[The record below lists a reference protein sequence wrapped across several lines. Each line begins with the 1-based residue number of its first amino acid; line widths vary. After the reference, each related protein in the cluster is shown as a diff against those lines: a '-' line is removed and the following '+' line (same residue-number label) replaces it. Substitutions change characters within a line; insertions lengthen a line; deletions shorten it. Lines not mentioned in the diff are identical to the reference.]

1 MVVHLQTRRDWFTS
15 PFSSVYL
22 LKNLHMNKKLLALLF
37 AVPGFGLAQTTYG
50 VLGFAKSVEDVAVDS
65 KDNNSHD
72 FSIALARDL
81 GWYASAKTDKVGIS
95 RANETKFR
103 LVKTTKT
110 NVFKLFCVSNGKF
123 VAFTDANEGAAK
135 TKFVDTDT
143 APNTDW
149 QVVPNMGKGDR
160 ENKFDILPG
169 SVNANNQNSQSWNV
183 YGGVNGGKEVI
194 GHYSAQDDGS
204 AWCFEIVT
212 QQLKF
217 FSSYDANNESY
228 FMTIR
233 DRYVHKDGDKFTADN
248 NLQFGKKE
256 YLFQLVGSPSNFKI
270 YNLQTGQPIG
280 TKAGSGLN
288 ARDKEDNNLY
298 RPNEVST
305 FSAQSF
311 GGRVYVNETRD
322 ANIYLNFREPN
333 LSTWHNAAAWN
344 GRDAGSQILFT
355 TEDGILAEAAKK
367 LAEEIKA
374 TYTDD
379 KFGTGLNQ
387 YPESEKKTVT
397 DVIEDLKEAQN
408 LENKDIAK
416 KKSLYYS
423 ATPIL
428 GMLQFNMPQN
438 GDLLYLSFERES
450 HVKYLTSSLHEASEK
465 GWDTYG
471 SLGGHLTGKAEKG
484 YDALF
489 YVKLNDQGEATL
501 VSVAT
506 GRRVAWGKRDDNKTY
521 PTIANQNGEGAA
533 FTITSRDG
541 KYVFEQGG
549 RFLACDANGNY
560 AEAYSKYNSTFTT
573 VRLERVTTL
582 PFTIGPSGFSSFWS
596 PVEYTLPEGVMASRL
611 EVVDGKVKLSPVEGN
626 VPKNTAVLLK
636 GEPNATVQLTLV
648 PNGTTAPLTGNLLTG
663 GAEPTA
669 LTTPVYALKKS
680 APSFIKVS
688 DYMPAF
694 KAYFT
699 ATENQVRELLD
710 RGLTGVVSV
719 ATEAEDAPVYDLS
732 GRRVQQTTKGGVYV
746 TNGKKFIAK

>member
-1 MVVHLQTRRDWFTS
+1 M
-15 PFSSVYL
+15 
-22 LKNLHMNKKLLALLF
+22 
-37 AVPGFGLAQTTYG
+37 
-50 VLGFAKSVEDVAVDS
+50 
-65 KDNNSHD
+65 
-72 FSIALARDL
+72 
-81 GWYASAKTDKVGIS
+81 
-95 RANETKFR
+95 
-103 LVKTTKT
+103 
-110 NVFKLFCVSNGKF
+110 
-123 VAFTDANEGAAK
+123 
-135 TKFVDTDT
+135 
-143 APNTDW
+143 
-149 QVVPNMGKGDR
+149 
-160 ENKFDILPG
+160 
-169 SVNANNQNSQSWNV
+169 
-183 YGGVNGGKEVI
+183 
-194 GHYSAQDDGS
+194 
-204 AWCFEIVT
+204 T
-212 QQLKF
+212 QKLKF
-217 FSSYDANNESY
+217 FSNYSATNDSY

-233 DRYVHKDGDKFTADN
+233 DKFVHKGGEQFSADDK
-248 NLQFGKKE
+248 LQFGKKE
-256 YLFQLVGSPSNFKI
+256 YLFQLVGTPDNFQI
-270 YNLQTGQPIG
+270 YNVATGKPIG
-280 TKAGSGLN
+280 TDPSK
-288 ARDKEDNNLY
+288 RPDKNNY
-298 RPNEVST
+298 RTDQAST
-305 FSAQSF
+305 FSAKSW
-311 GGRVYVNETRD
+311 GGRVFVKENRESD
-322 ANIYLNFREPN
+322 LYLNFRDGF
-333 LSTWHNAAAWN
+333 LSTWNSAEAWN
-344 GRDAGSQILFT
+344 SRDEGSRILFT

-374 TYTDD
+374 TYTND

-387 YPESEKKTVT
+387 YPESEKKTVA

-423 ATPIL
+423 ATLIP
-428 GMLQFNMPQN
+428 GMLQLNMPQN
-438 GDLLYLSFERES
+438 GDLLYLSFARDS
-450 HVKYLTSSLHEASEK
+450 KVKYLTSSLHEASEK
-465 GWDTYG
+465 GWQTYG
-471 SLGGHLTGKAEKG
+471 SLGGHLTGKDEKG

-489 YVKLNDQGEATL
+489 YVKLNAQGEATL

-521 PTIANQNGEGAA
+521 PTIASKNGEGAA

-549 RFLACDANGNY
+549 SFLACDANGNY

-596 PVEYTLPEGVMASRL
+596 PVQYTLPEGVTACRL
-611 EVVDGKVKLSPVEGN
+611 EVEGGKVKLSPVEGN
-626 VPKNTAVLLK
+626 TVPKNTAVILK
-636 GEPNATVQLTLV
+636 GAANETVQLTLV
-648 PNGTTAPLTGNLLTG
+648 PEGTAAPLTGNLLTG

-699 ATENQVRELLD
+699 ATENQVRELLE

-732 GRRVQQTTKGGVYV
+732 GRRVQHTTKGGVYV

>member
-1 MVVHLQTRRDWFTS
+1 M
-15 PFSSVYL
+15 

-37 AVPGFGLAQTTYG
+37 AVPAFCAADTVYDVMT
-50 VLGFAKSVEDVAVDS
+50 FAPSLDQVAVDS
-65 KDNNSHD
+65 KETTGHD
-72 FSIALARDL
+72 VALRFTSNAL
-81 GWYASAKTDKVGIS
+81 WYASAKTNNIGV
-95 RANETKFR
+95 AQNTETKFR
-103 LVKTTKT
+103 IIKTGTEGLYKLYCVK
-110 NVFKLFCVSNGKF
+110 NQKF
-123 VAFTDANEGAAK
+123 VAYKNASKTDDRTFFTDDDQNAN
-135 TKFVDTDT
+135 TNWRIVQ
-143 APNTDW
+143 NI
-149 QVVPNMGKGDR
+149 GKNGSA
-160 ENKFDILPG
+160 NNYDIIPG
-169 SVNANNQNSQSWNV
+169 SENAGPNAPAWNAF
-183 YGGVNGGKEVI
+183 GGASENALIGFWDANDGGSCWTFETV
-194 GHYSAQDDGS
+194 AQQ
-204 AWCFEIVT
+204 I
-212 QQLKF
+212 KF
-217 FSSYDANNESY
+217 FDSYEKSNDSY
-228 FMTIR
+228 FMTLR
-233 DRYVHKDGDKFTADN
+233 GRFVHKDGELFSADDK
-248 NLQFGKKE
+248 LQFGQDE
-256 YLFQLVGSPSNFKI
+256 YLFQLVGTPDNFKI
-270 YNLQTGQPIG
+270 YNVKSGTPIG
-280 TKAGSGLN
+280 TNPGAN
-288 ARDKEDNNLY
+288 DDNNRY
-298 RPNEVST
+298 RTNFQST
-305 FSAQSF
+305 FSAKTW
-311 GGRVYVNETRD
+311 GGRVYVNEPRK
-322 ANIYLNFREPN
+322 ANLYLNFRDGF
-333 LSTWHNAAAWN
+333 LSTWSSAAAWN

-374 TYTDD
+374 TYTND

-387 YPESEKKTVT
+387 YPESEKKTVA

-423 ATPIL
+423 ATLIP
-428 GMLQFNMPQN
+428 GMLQLNMPQN
-438 GDLLYLSFERES
+438 GDLLYLSFARDS
-450 HVKYLTSSLHEASEK
+450 KVKYLTSSLHEASEK
-465 GWDTYG
+465 GWQTYG
-471 SLGGHLTGKAEKG
+471 SLGGHLTGKDEKG

-489 YVKLNDQGEATL
+489 YVKLNAQGEATL

-521 PTIANQNGEGAA
+521 PTIASKNGEGAA

-549 RFLACDANGNY
+549 SFLACDANGNY

-596 PVEYTLPEGVMASRL
+596 PVQYTLPEGVTACRL
-611 EVVDGKVKLSPVEGN
+611 EVEGGKVKLSPVEGN
-626 VPKNTAVLLK
+626 TVPKNTAVILK
-636 GEPNATVQLTLV
+636 GAANETVQLTLV
-648 PNGTTAPLTGNLLTG
+648 PEGTAAPLTGNLLTG

-699 ATENQVRELLD
+699 ATENQVRELLE

-732 GRRVQQTTKGGVYV
+732 GRRVQHTTKGGVYV

>member
-1 MVVHLQTRRDWFTS
+1 
-15 PFSSVYL
+15 
-22 LKNLHMNKKLLALLF
+22 MNKKLLALLF
-37 AVPGFGLAQTTYG
+37 AVPGFCAAQTTYG

-65 KDNNSHD
+65 KDNGSHD
-72 FSIALARDL
+72 FSIVNAREQ
-81 GWYASAKTDKVGIS
+81 GWYVSVKTDKLGVS

-103 LVKTTKT
+103 LVKTAKD
-110 NVFKLFCVSNGKF
+110 NVFKLFCVNNNKY
-123 VAFTDANEGAAK
+123 VAFTDTKEGEAK
-135 TKFVDTDT
+135 TKFVESETE
-143 APNTDW
+143 PNTNW
-149 QVVPNMGKGDR
+149 YVVPNMGDKGR

-169 SVNANNQNSQSWNV
+169 TVDAKNPNSQSWNV
-183 YGGVNGGKEVI
+183 YGGIKNGAGVI
-194 GHYSAQDDGS
+194 GHYRANDDGS
-204 AWCFEIVT
+204 AWCFDGVVT

-217 FSSYDANNESY
+217 HNSYSESNESY

-233 DRYVHKDGDKFTADN
+233 GFYVHKADNNFTADN
-248 NLQFGKKE
+248 NLTFNDKN
-256 YLFQLVGSPSNFKI
+256 YLFQLVGTPENFKI
-270 YNLQTGQPIG
+270 YNVATGKPIG
-280 TKAGSGLN
+280 TNPS
-288 ARDKEDNNLY
+288 ARDDNNRYLADK
-298 RPNEVST
+298 ESL
-305 FSAQSF
+305 FSAQSA
-311 GGRVYVNETRD
+311 GGRVYVKETRKP
-322 ANIYLNFREPN
+322 NLYLNFRDGF
-333 LSTWHNAAAWN
+333 LSTWNSAEAWN
-344 GRDAGSQILFT
+344 GRDEGSRILFT

-438 GDLLYLSFERES
+438 GDLLYLSFARDS
-450 HVKYLTSSLHEASEK
+450 KVKYLTSSLHEASEK
-465 GWDTYG
+465 GWQTYG
-471 SLGGHLTGKAEKG
+471 SLGGHLTGKDEKG

-489 YVKLNDQGEATL
+489 YVKLNAQGEATL

-506 GRRVAWGKRDDNKTY
+506 GRRVAWGKRDDNKNY

-596 PVEYTLPEGVMASRL
+596 PVEYTLPEGVTACRL

-636 GEPNATVQLTLV
+636 GEPNATVQLTFV

-699 ATENQVRELLD
+699 ATESQVRELLD

>member
-1 MVVHLQTRRDWFTS
+1 MFAM
-15 PFSSVYL
+15 

-37 AVPGFGLAQTTYG
+37 AVPAFCAADTVYDVMT
-50 VLGFAKSVEDVAVDS
+50 FAPSLDQVAVDS
-65 KDNNSHD
+65 KETTGHD
-72 FSIALARDL
+72 VALRFTSNAL
-81 GWYASAKTDKVGIS
+81 WYASAKTNNIGV
-95 RANETKFR
+95 AQNTETKFR
-103 LVKTTKT
+103 IIKTGTEGLYKLYCVK
-110 NVFKLFCVSNGKF
+110 NQKF
-123 VAFTDANEGAAK
+123 VAYKNASKTDDRTFFTDDDQNAN
-135 TKFVDTDT
+135 TNWRIVQ
-143 APNTDW
+143 NI
-149 QVVPNMGKGDR
+149 GKNGSA
-160 ENKFDILPG
+160 NNYDIIPG
-169 SVNANNQNSQSWNV
+169 SENADPNAPAWNAF
-183 YGGVNGGKEVI
+183 GGASENALIGFWDANDGGSCWTFETV
-194 GHYSAQDDGS
+194 AQQ
-204 AWCFEIVT
+204 I
-212 QQLKF
+212 KF
-217 FSSYDANNESY
+217 FDSYEKSNDSY
-228 FMTIR
+228 FMTLR
-233 DRYVHKDGDKFTADN
+233 GRFVHKDGELFSADDK
-248 NLQFGKKE
+248 LQFGQDE
-256 YLFQLVGSPSNFKI
+256 YLFQLVGTPDNFKI
-270 YNLQTGQPIG
+270 YNVKSGTPIG
-280 TKAGSGLN
+280 TNPGAN
-288 ARDKEDNNLY
+288 DDNNRY
-298 RPNEVST
+298 RTNFQST
-305 FSAQSF
+305 FSAKTW
-311 GGRVYVNETRD
+311 GGRVYVNEPRK
-322 ANIYLNFREPN
+322 ANLYLNFRDGF
-333 LSTWHNAAAWN
+333 LSTWSSAAAWN

-374 TYTDD
+374 TYTND

-387 YPESEKKTVT
+387 YPESEKKTVA

-423 ATPIL
+423 ATLIP
-428 GMLQFNMPQN
+428 GMLQLNMPQN
-438 GDLLYLSFERES
+438 GDLLYLSFARDS
-450 HVKYLTSSLHEASEK
+450 KVKYLTSSLHEASEK
-465 GWDTYG
+465 GWQTYG
-471 SLGGHLTGKAEKG
+471 SLGGHLTGKDEKG

-489 YVKLNDQGEATL
+489 YVKLNAQGEATL

-521 PTIANQNGEGAA
+521 PTIASKNGEGAA

-549 RFLACDANGNY
+549 SFLACDANGNY

-596 PVEYTLPEGVMASRL
+596 PVQYTLPEGVTACRL
-611 EVVDGKVKLSPVEGN
+611 EVEGGKVKLSPVEGN
-626 VPKNTAVLLK
+626 TVPKNTAVILK
-636 GEPNATVQLTLV
+636 GAANETVQLTLV
-648 PNGTTAPLTGNLLTG
+648 PEGTAAPLTGNLLTG

-699 ATENQVRELLD
+699 ATENQVRELLE

-732 GRRVQQTTKGGVYV
+732 GRRVQHTTKGGVYV

>member
-1 MVVHLQTRRDWFTS
+1 
-15 PFSSVYL
+15 
-22 LKNLHMNKKLLALLF
+22 MNKKLLALLF
-37 AVPGFGLAQTTYG
+37 AVPGFCAAQTTYG

-65 KDNNSHD
+65 KDNGSHD
-72 FSIALARDL
+72 FSIVNAREQ
-81 GWYASAKTDKVGIS
+81 GWYVSVKTDKLGVS

-103 LVKTTKT
+103 LVKTAKD
-110 NVFKLFCVSNGKF
+110 NVFKLFCVNNNKY
-123 VAFTDANEGAAK
+123 VAFTDTKEGEAK
-135 TKFVDTDT
+135 TKFVESETE
-143 APNTDW
+143 PNTNW
-149 QVVPNMGKGDR
+149 YVVPNMGDKGR

-169 SVNANNQNSQSWNV
+169 TVDAKNPNSQSWNV
-183 YGGVNGGKEVI
+183 YGGIKNGAGVI
-194 GHYSAQDDGS
+194 GHYRANDDGS
-204 AWCFEIVT
+204 AWCFDGVVT

-217 FSSYDANNESY
+217 HNSYSESNESY

-233 DRYVHKDGDKFTADN
+233 GFYVHKADNNFTADN
-248 NLQFGKKE
+248 NLTFNDKN
-256 YLFQLVGSPSNFKI
+256 YLFQLVGTPENFKI
-270 YNLQTGQPIG
+270 YNVATGKPIG
-280 TKAGSGLN
+280 TNPS
-288 ARDKEDNNLY
+288 ARDDNNRYLADK
-298 RPNEVST
+298 ESL
-305 FSAQSF
+305 FSAQSA
-311 GGRVYVNETRD
+311 GGRVYVKETRKP
-322 ANIYLNFREPN
+322 NLYLNFRDGF
-333 LSTWHNAAAWN
+333 LSTWNSAEAWN
-344 GRDAGSQILFT
+344 GRDEGSRILFT

-438 GDLLYLSFERES
+438 GDLLYLSFARDS
-450 HVKYLTSSLHEASEK
+450 KVKYLTSSLHEASEK
-465 GWDTYG
+465 GWQTYG
-471 SLGGHLTGKAEKG
+471 SLGGHLTGKDEKG

-489 YVKLNDQGEATL
+489 YVKLNAQGEATL

-521 PTIANQNGEGAA
+521 PTIASKNGEGAA

-699 ATENQVRELLD
+699 ATESQVRELLD

>member
-1 MVVHLQTRRDWFTS
+1 
-15 PFSSVYL
+15 
-22 LKNLHMNKKLLALLF
+22 MNKKLLALLF
-37 AVPGFGLAQTTYG
+37 AVPAFCAAQSEEYG
-50 VLGFAKSVEDVAVDS
+50 VLGFAKLSDVAVESETDTQ
-65 KDNNSHD
+65 HD
-72 FSIALARDL
+72 FAIAMVRDDNRDG
-81 GWYASAKTDKVGIS
+81 GWYASLKGDKVGIS
-95 RANETKFR
+95 RQGTTKFR
-103 LVKTTKT
+103 LVKTNNPT
-110 NVFKLFCVSNGKF
+110 VFKLFCVENSKF
-123 VAFTDANEGAAK
+123 VAYKDANEGPDK
-135 TKFVDTDT
+135 TKFVDSKNE
-143 APNTDW
+143 ANTDW
-149 QVVPNMGKGDR
+149 HVVPNFGGG
-160 ENKFDILPG
+160 ENKFDIFPG
-169 SVNANNQNSQSWNV
+169 KVQPNGGAQSWNV
-183 YGGVNGGKEVI
+183 YGGVNNGNGVI
-194 GHYSAQDDGS
+194 GHYRANDKGS
-204 AWCFEIVT
+204 AWCFEAVT
-212 QQLKF
+212 QKLKF
-217 FSSYDANNESY
+217 FSNYSATNDSY

-233 DRYVHKDGDKFTADN
+233 DKFVHKDGEQFSADDK
-248 NLQFGKKE
+248 LQFGKKE
-256 YLFQLVGSPSNFKI
+256 YLFQLVGTPDNFQI
-270 YNLQTGQPIG
+270 YNVATGKPIG
-280 TKAGSGLN
+280 TDPSK
-288 ARDKEDNNLY
+288 RPDKNNY
-298 RPNEVST
+298 RTDQAST
-305 FSAQSF
+305 FSAKSW
-311 GGRVYVNETRD
+311 GGRVFVKENRES
-322 ANIYLNFREPN
+322 NLSLNFRDGF
-333 LSTWHNAAAWN
+333 LSTWNSAEAWN
-344 GRDAGSQILFT
+344 SRDEGSRILFT

-374 TYTDD
+374 TYTND

-387 YPESEKKTVT
+387 YPESEKKTVA

-423 ATPIL
+423 ATLIP
-428 GMLQFNMPQN
+428 GMLQLNMPQN
-438 GDLLYLSFERES
+438 GDLLYLSFARDS
-450 HVKYLTSSLHEASEK
+450 KVKYLTSSLHEASEK
-465 GWDTYG
+465 GWQTYG
-471 SLGGHLTGKAEKG
+471 SLGGHLTGKDEKG

-489 YVKLNDQGEATL
+489 YVKLNAQGEATL

-521 PTIANQNGEGAA
+521 PTIASKNGEGAA

-549 RFLACDANGNY
+549 SFLACDANGNY

-596 PVEYTLPEGVMASRL
+596 PVQYTLPEGVTACRL
-611 EVVDGKVKLSPVEGN
+611 EVEGGKVKLSPVEGN
-626 VPKNTAVLLK
+626 TVPKNTAVILK
-636 GEPNATVQLTLV
+636 GAANETVQLTLV
-648 PNGTTAPLTGNLLTG
+648 PEGTAAPLTGNLLTG

-699 ATENQVRELLD
+699 ATENQVRELLE

-732 GRRVQQTTKGGVYV
+732 GRRVQHTTKGGVYV

>member
-1 MVVHLQTRRDWFTS
+1 M
-15 PFSSVYL
+15 
-22 LKNLHMNKKLLALLF
+22 
-37 AVPGFGLAQTTYG
+37 
-50 VLGFAKSVEDVAVDS
+50 
-65 KDNNSHD
+65 
-72 FSIALARDL
+72 
-81 GWYASAKTDKVGIS
+81 
-95 RANETKFR
+95 
-103 LVKTTKT
+103 
-110 NVFKLFCVSNGKF
+110 
-123 VAFTDANEGAAK
+123 
-135 TKFVDTDT
+135 
-143 APNTDW
+143 
-149 QVVPNMGKGDR
+149 
-160 ENKFDILPG
+160 
-169 SVNANNQNSQSWNV
+169 
-183 YGGVNGGKEVI
+183 
-194 GHYSAQDDGS
+194 
-204 AWCFEIVT
+204 T
-212 QQLKF
+212 QKLKF
-217 FSSYDANNESY
+217 FSNYSATNDSY

-233 DRYVHKDGDKFTADN
+233 DKFVHKDGEQFSADDK
-248 NLQFGKKE
+248 LQFGKKE
-256 YLFQLVGSPSNFKI
+256 YLFQLVGTPDNFQI
-270 YNLQTGQPIG
+270 YNVATGKPIG
-280 TKAGSGLN
+280 TDPSK
-288 ARDKEDNNLY
+288 RPDKNNY
-298 RPNEVST
+298 RTDQAST
-305 FSAQSF
+305 FSAKSW
-311 GGRVYVNETRD
+311 GGRVFVKENRES
-322 ANIYLNFREPN
+322 NLYLNFRDGF
-333 LSTWHNAAAWN
+333 LSTWNSAEAWN
-344 GRDAGSQILFT
+344 SRDEGSRILFT

-374 TYTDD
+374 TYTND

-387 YPESEKKTVT
+387 YPESEKKTVA

-423 ATPIL
+423 ATLIP
-428 GMLQFNMPQN
+428 GMLQLNMPQN
-438 GDLLYLSFERES
+438 GDLLYLSFARDS
-450 HVKYLTSSLHEASEK
+450 KVKYLTSSLHEASEK
-465 GWDTYG
+465 GWQTYG
-471 SLGGHLTGKAEKG
+471 SLGGHLTGKDEKG

-489 YVKLNDQGEATL
+489 YVKLNAQGEATL

-521 PTIANQNGEGAA
+521 PTIASKNGEGAA

-549 RFLACDANGNY
+549 SFLACDANGNY

-596 PVEYTLPEGVMASRL
+596 PVQYTLPEGVTACRL
-611 EVVDGKVKLSPVEGN
+611 EVEGGKVKLSPVEGN
-626 VPKNTAVLLK
+626 TVPKNTAVILK
-636 GEPNATVQLTLV
+636 GAANETVQLTLV
-648 PNGTTAPLTGNLLTG
+648 PEGTAAPLTGNLLTG

-699 ATENQVRELLD
+699 ASESQVRELLE

-719 ATEAEDAPVYDLS
+719 ATEAEDAPIYDLS

>member
-1 MVVHLQTRRDWFTS
+1 MFAM
-15 PFSSVYL
+15 

-37 AVPGFGLAQTTYG
+37 AVPAFCAADTVYDVMT
-50 VLGFAKSVEDVAVDS
+50 FAPSLDQVAVDS
-65 KDNNSHD
+65 KETTGHD
-72 FSIALARDL
+72 VALRFTSNAI
-81 GWYASAKTDKVGIS
+81 WYASAKTNNIGV
-95 RANETKFR
+95 AQNTETKFR
-103 LVKTTKT
+103 IIKTGTEGLYKLYCVK
-110 NVFKLFCVSNGKF
+110 NQKF
-123 VAFTDANEGAAK
+123 VAYKNASKTDDRTFFTDDDQNAN
-135 TKFVDTDT
+135 TNWRIVQ
-143 APNTDW
+143 NI
-149 QVVPNMGKGDR
+149 GKNGSA
-160 ENKFDILPG
+160 NNYDIIPG
-169 SVNANNQNSQSWNV
+169 SENAGPNAPAWNAF
-183 YGGVNGGKEVI
+183 GGASENALIGFWDANDGGSCWTFETV
-194 GHYSAQDDGS
+194 AQQ
-204 AWCFEIVT
+204 I
-212 QQLKF
+212 KF
-217 FSSYDANNESY
+217 FDSYEKSNDSY
-228 FMTIR
+228 FMTLR
-233 DRYVHKDGDKFTADN
+233 GRFVHKDGELFSADDK
-248 NLQFGKKE
+248 LQFGQDE
-256 YLFQLVGSPSNFKI
+256 YLFQLVGTPDNFKI
-270 YNLQTGQPIG
+270 YNVKSGTPIG
-280 TKAGSGLN
+280 TNPGAN
-288 ARDKEDNNLY
+288 DDNNRY
-298 RPNEVST
+298 RTNFQST
-305 FSAQSF
+305 FSAKTW
-311 GGRVYVNETRD
+311 GGRVYVNEPRK
-322 ANIYLNFREPN
+322 ANLYLNFRDGF
-333 LSTWHNAAAWN
+333 LSTWSSAAAWN

-374 TYTDD
+374 TYTND

-387 YPESEKKTVT
+387 YPESEKKTVA

-423 ATPIL
+423 ATLIP
-428 GMLQFNMPQN
+428 GMLQLNMPQN
-438 GDLLYLSFERES
+438 GDLLYLSFARDS
-450 HVKYLTSSLHEASEK
+450 KVKYLTSSLHEASEK
-465 GWDTYG
+465 GWQTYG
-471 SLGGHLTGKAEKG
+471 SLGGHLTGKDEKG

-489 YVKLNDQGEATL
+489 YVKLNAQGEATL

-521 PTIANQNGEGAA
+521 PTIASKNGEGAA

-549 RFLACDANGNY
+549 SFLACDANGNY

-596 PVEYTLPEGVMASRL
+596 PVQYTLPEGVTACRL
-611 EVVDGKVKLSPVEGN
+611 EVEGGKVKLSPVEGN
-626 VPKNTAVLLK
+626 TVPKNTAVILK
-636 GEPNATVQLTLV
+636 GAANETVQLTLV
-648 PNGTTAPLTGNLLTG
+648 PEGTAAPLTGNLLTG

-699 ATENQVRELLD
+699 ATENQVRELLE

-732 GRRVQQTTKGGVYV
+732 GRRVQHTTKGGVYV

>member
-1 MVVHLQTRRDWFTS
+1 M
-15 PFSSVYL
+15 
-22 LKNLHMNKKLLALLF
+22 
-37 AVPGFGLAQTTYG
+37 
-50 VLGFAKSVEDVAVDS
+50 
-65 KDNNSHD
+65 
-72 FSIALARDL
+72 
-81 GWYASAKTDKVGIS
+81 
-95 RANETKFR
+95 
-103 LVKTTKT
+103 
-110 NVFKLFCVSNGKF
+110 
-123 VAFTDANEGAAK
+123 
-135 TKFVDTDT
+135 
-143 APNTDW
+143 
-149 QVVPNMGKGDR
+149 
-160 ENKFDILPG
+160 
-169 SVNANNQNSQSWNV
+169 
-183 YGGVNGGKEVI
+183 
-194 GHYSAQDDGS
+194 
-204 AWCFEIVT
+204 T
-212 QQLKF
+212 QKLKF
-217 FSSYDANNESY
+217 FSNYSATNDSY

-233 DRYVHKDGDKFTADN
+233 DKFVHKDGEQFSADDK
-248 NLQFGKKE
+248 LQFGKKE
-256 YLFQLVGSPSNFKI
+256 YLFQLVGTPDNFQI
-270 YNLQTGQPIG
+270 YNVATGKPIG
-280 TKAGSGLN
+280 TDPSK
-288 ARDKEDNNLY
+288 RPDKNNY
-298 RPNEVST
+298 RTDQAST
-305 FSAQSF
+305 FSAKSW
-311 GGRVYVNETRD
+311 GGRVFVKENRES
-322 ANIYLNFREPN
+322 NLYLNFRDGF
-333 LSTWHNAAAWN
+333 LSTWNSAEAWN
-344 GRDAGSQILFT
+344 SRDEGSRILFT

-374 TYTDD
+374 TYTND

-387 YPESEKKTVT
+387 YPESEKKTVA

-423 ATPIL
+423 ATLIP
-428 GMLQFNMPQN
+428 GMLQLNMPQN
-438 GDLLYLSFERES
+438 GDLLYLSFARDS
-450 HVKYLTSSLHEASEK
+450 KVKYLTSSLHEASEK
-465 GWDTYG
+465 GWQTYG
-471 SLGGHLTGKAEKG
+471 SLGGHLTGKDEKG

-489 YVKLNDQGEATL
+489 YVKLNAQGEATL

-521 PTIANQNGEGAA
+521 PTIASKNGEGAA

-549 RFLACDANGNY
+549 SFLACDANGNY

-596 PVEYTLPEGVMASRL
+596 PVQYTLPEGVTACRL
-611 EVVDGKVKLSPVEGN
+611 EVEGGKVKLSPVEGN
-626 VPKNTAVLLK
+626 TVPKNTAVILK
-636 GEPNATVQLTLV
+636 GAANETVQLTLV
-648 PNGTTAPLTGNLLTG
+648 PEGTAAPLTGNLLTG

-699 ATENQVRELLD
+699 ASESQVRELLD

-732 GRRVQQTTKGGVYV
+732 GRRVQHTTKGGVYV

>member
-1 MVVHLQTRRDWFTS
+1 
-15 PFSSVYL
+15 
-22 LKNLHMNKKLLALLF
+22 MNKKLLALLF
-37 AVPGFGLAQTTYG
+37 AVPAFCAADTVYDVMT
-50 VLGFAKSVEDVAVDS
+50 FAPSLDQVAVDS
-65 KDNNSHD
+65 KETTGHD
-72 FSIALARDL
+72 VALRFTSNAL
-81 GWYASAKTDKVGIS
+81 WYASAKTNNIGV
-95 RANETKFR
+95 AQNTETKFR
-103 LVKTTKT
+103 IIKTGTEGLYKLYCVK
-110 NVFKLFCVSNGKF
+110 NQKF
-123 VAFTDANEGAAK
+123 VAYKNASKTDDRTFFTDDDQNAN
-135 TKFVDTDT
+135 TNWRIVQ
-143 APNTDW
+143 NI
-149 QVVPNMGKGDR
+149 GKNGSA
-160 ENKFDILPG
+160 NNYDIIPG
-169 SVNANNQNSQSWNV
+169 SENAGPNAPAWNAF
-183 YGGVNGGKEVI
+183 GGASENALIGFWDANDGGSCWTFETV
-194 GHYSAQDDGS
+194 AQQ
-204 AWCFEIVT
+204 I
-212 QQLKF
+212 KF
-217 FSSYDANNESY
+217 FDSYEKSNDSY
-228 FMTIR
+228 FMTLR
-233 DRYVHKDGDKFTADN
+233 GRFVHKDGELFSADDK
-248 NLQFGKKE
+248 LQFGQDE
-256 YLFQLVGSPSNFKI
+256 YLFQLVGTPDNFKI
-270 YNLQTGQPIG
+270 YNVKSGTPIG
-280 TKAGSGLN
+280 TNPGAN
-288 ARDKEDNNLY
+288 DDNNRY
-298 RPNEVST
+298 RTNFQST
-305 FSAQSF
+305 FSAKTW
-311 GGRVYVNETRD
+311 GGRVYVNEPRK
-322 ANIYLNFREPN
+322 ANLYLNFRDGF
-333 LSTWHNAAAWN
+333 LSTWSSAAAWN

-374 TYTDD
+374 TYTND

-387 YPESEKKTVT
+387 YPESEKKTVA

-423 ATPIL
+423 ATLIP
-428 GMLQFNMPQN
+428 GMLQLNMPQN
-438 GDLLYLSFERES
+438 GDLLYLSFARDS
-450 HVKYLTSSLHEASEK
+450 KVKYLTSSLHEASEK
-465 GWDTYG
+465 GWQTYG
-471 SLGGHLTGKAEKG
+471 SLGGHLTGKDEKG

-489 YVKLNDQGEATL
+489 YVKLNAQGEATL

-521 PTIANQNGEGAA
+521 PTIASKNGEGAA

-549 RFLACDANGNY
+549 SFLACDANGNY

-596 PVEYTLPEGVMASRL
+596 PVQYTLPEGVTACRL
-611 EVVDGKVKLSPVEGN
+611 EVEGGKVKLSPVEGN
-626 VPKNTAVLLK
+626 TVPKNTAVILK
-636 GEPNATVQLTLV
+636 GAANETVQLTLV
-648 PNGTTAPLTGNLLTG
+648 PEGTAAPLTGNLLTG

-699 ATENQVRELLD
+699 ATENQVRELLE

-732 GRRVQQTTKGGVYV
+732 GRRVQHTTKGGVYV

>member
-1 MVVHLQTRRDWFTS
+1 MFAM
-15 PFSSVYL
+15 

-37 AVPGFGLAQTTYG
+37 AVPAFCAADTVYDVMT
-50 VLGFAKSVEDVAVDS
+50 FAPSLDQVAVDS
-65 KDNNSHD
+65 KETTGHD
-72 FSIALARDL
+72 VALRFTSNAL
-81 GWYASAKTDKVGIS
+81 WYASAKTNNIGV
-95 RANETKFR
+95 AQNTETKFR
-103 LVKTTKT
+103 IIKTGTEGLYKLYCVK
-110 NVFKLFCVSNGKF
+110 NQKF
-123 VAFTDANEGAAK
+123 VAYKNASKTDDRTFFTDDDQNAN
-135 TKFVDTDT
+135 TNWRIVQ
-143 APNTDW
+143 NI
-149 QVVPNMGKGDR
+149 GKNGSA
-160 ENKFDILPG
+160 NNYDIIPG
-169 SVNANNQNSQSWNV
+169 SENAGPNAPAWNAF
-183 YGGVNGGKEVI
+183 GGASENALIGFWDANDGGSCWTFETV
-194 GHYSAQDDGS
+194 AQQ
-204 AWCFEIVT
+204 I
-212 QQLKF
+212 KF
-217 FSSYDANNESY
+217 FDSYEKSNDSY
-228 FMTIR
+228 FMTLR
-233 DRYVHKDGDKFTADN
+233 GRFVHKDGELFSADDK
-248 NLQFGKKE
+248 LQFGQDE
-256 YLFQLVGSPSNFKI
+256 YLFQLVGTPDNFKI
-270 YNLQTGQPIG
+270 YNVKSGTPIG
-280 TKAGSGLN
+280 TNPGAN
-288 ARDKEDNNLY
+288 DDNNRY
-298 RPNEVST
+298 RTNFQST
-305 FSAQSF
+305 FSAKTW
-311 GGRVYVNETRD
+311 GGRVYVNEPRK
-322 ANIYLNFREPN
+322 ANLYLNFRDGF
-333 LSTWHNAAAWN
+333 LSTWSSAAAWN
-344 GRDAGSQILFT
+344 RRDAGSQILFT

-374 TYTDD
+374 TYTND

-387 YPESEKKTVT
+387 YPESEKKSVA

-423 ATPIL
+423 ATLIP
-428 GMLQFNMPQN
+428 GMLQLNMPQN
-438 GDLLYLSFERES
+438 GDLLYLSFARDS
-450 HVKYLTSSLHEASEK
+450 KVKYLTSSLHEASEK
-465 GWDTYG
+465 GWQTYG
-471 SLGGHLTGKAEKG
+471 SLGGHLTGKDEKG

-489 YVKLNDQGEATL
+489 YVKLNAQGEATL

-521 PTIANQNGEGAA
+521 PTIASKNGEGAA

-596 PVEYTLPEGVMASRL
+596 PVQYTLPEGVTACRL
-611 EVVDGKVKLSPVEGN
+611 EVEGGKVKLSPVEGN
-626 VPKNTAVLLK
+626 TVPKNTAVILK
-636 GEPNATVQLTLV
+636 GAANETVQLTLV
-648 PNGTTAPLTGNLLTG
+648 PEGTAAPLTGNLLTG

-699 ATENQVRELLD
+699 ATENQVRELLE

-732 GRRVQQTTKGGVYV
+732 GRRVQQTAKGGVYV

>member
-1 MVVHLQTRRDWFTS
+1 
-15 PFSSVYL
+15 
-22 LKNLHMNKKLLALLF
+22 MNKKLLALLF

-50 VLGFAKSVEDVAVDS
+50 VLGFAKQIGEVAVASENDGT
-65 KDNNSHD
+65 HD
-72 FSIALARDL
+72 FSIALGRDQ
-81 GWYASAKTDKVGIS
+81 GWYAHAKENNVGIS
-95 RANETKFR
+95 RKNETKFR
-103 LVKTTKT
+103 LVKTDKE
-110 NVFKLFCVSNGKF
+110 NVFKLYCVNNQKF
-123 VAFTDANEGAAK
+123 VAYKDDREGENK
-135 TKFVDTDT
+135 TKFVVSKTE
-143 APNTDW
+143 ANTDW
-149 QVVPNMGKGDR
+149 HVVPNMGKGGR

-169 SVNANNQNSQSWNV
+169 SVDANNQNSQSWNV
-183 YGGVNGGKEVI
+183 YGGVNGGNGVI

-217 FSSYDANNESY
+217 FSSYSKANDSY

-233 DRYVHKDGDKFTADN
+233 DKYVHKDGEQFSADDK
-248 NLQFGKKE
+248 LQFGQEE
-256 YLFQLVGSPSNFKI
+256 YLFQLVGQPDNFKI
-270 YNLQTGQPIG
+270 YNVKSGTPIG
-280 TKAGSGLN
+280 TNPAEK
-288 ARDKEDNNLY
+288 DDNNRY
-298 RPNEVST
+298 RTT
-305 FSAQSF
+305 FESNFSVKSF
-311 GGRVYVNETRD
+311 GGRVYVIENRSS
-322 ANIYLNFREPN
+322 NLYLNFRDGF
-333 LSTWHNAAAWN
+333 LSTWNNAVAWN
-344 GRDAGSQILFT
+344 GRNSGSQILFT

-374 TYTDD
+374 TYTND

-387 YPESEKKTVT
+387 YPESEKKSVA

-423 ATPIL
+423 ATLIP
-428 GMLQFNMPQN
+428 GMLQLNMPQN
-438 GDLLYLSFERES
+438 GDLLYLSFARDS
-450 HVKYLTSSLHEASEK
+450 KVKYLTSSLHEASEK
-465 GWDTYG
+465 GWQTYG
-471 SLGGHLTGKAEKG
+471 SLGGHLTGKDEKG

-489 YVKLNDQGEATL
+489 YVKLNAQGEATL

-521 PTIANQNGEGAA
+521 PTIASKNGEGAA

-596 PVEYTLPEGVMASRL
+596 PVQYTLPEGVTACRL
-611 EVVDGKVKLSPVEGN
+611 EVEGGKVKLSPVEGN
-626 VPKNTAVLLK
+626 TVPKNTAVILK
-636 GEPNATVQLTLV
+636 GAANETVQLTLV
-648 PNGTTAPLTGNLLTG
+648 PEGTAAPLTGNLLTG

-699 ATENQVRELLD
+699 ATENQVRELLE

-732 GRRVQQTTKGGVYV
+732 GRRVQQTAKGGVYV

>member
-1 MVVHLQTRRDWFTS
+1 
-15 PFSSVYL
+15 
-22 LKNLHMNKKLLALLF
+22 MNKKLLALLF
-37 AVPGFGLAQTTYG
+37 AVPGFCVAQSEEYG
-50 VLGFAKSVEDVAVDS
+50 VLGFAKLSDVVVESETDAQ
-65 KDNNSHD
+65 HD
-72 FSIALARDL
+72 FAIAMVRDDNRDG
-81 GWYASAKTDKVGIS
+81 GWYASLKGDKVGIS
-95 RANETKFR
+95 RQGTTKFR
-103 LVKTTKT
+103 LVKTNNPT
-110 NVFKLFCVSNGKF
+110 VFKLFCVENSKF
-123 VAFTDANEGAAK
+123 VAYKDANEGPDK
-135 TKFVDTDT
+135 TKFVDSKNE
-143 APNTDW
+143 ANTDW
-149 QVVPNMGKGDR
+149 HVVPNFGGG
-160 ENKFDILPG
+160 ENKFDIFPG
-169 SVNANNQNSQSWNV
+169 KVQPNGGAQSWNV
-183 YGGVNGGKEVI
+183 YGGVNNGNGVI
-194 GHYSAQDDGS
+194 GHYRANDKGS
-204 AWCFEIVT
+204 AWCFEAVT
-212 QQLKF
+212 QKLKF
-217 FSSYDANNESY
+217 FSNYSATNDSY

-233 DRYVHKDGDKFTADN
+233 DKFVHKDGEQFSADDK
-248 NLQFGKKE
+248 LQFGKKE
-256 YLFQLVGSPSNFKI
+256 YLFQLVGTPDNFQI
-270 YNLQTGQPIG
+270 YNVATGKPIG
-280 TKAGSGLN
+280 TDPSK
-288 ARDKEDNNLY
+288 RPDKNNY
-298 RPNEVST
+298 RTDQAST
-305 FSAQSF
+305 FSAKSW
-311 GGRVYVNETRD
+311 GGRVFVKENRES
-322 ANIYLNFREPN
+322 NLYLNFRDGF
-333 LSTWHNAAAWN
+333 LSTWNSAEAWN
-344 GRDAGSQILFT
+344 SRDEGSRILFT

-374 TYTDD
+374 TYTND

-387 YPESEKKTVT
+387 YPESEKKTVA

-423 ATPIL
+423 ATLIP
-428 GMLQFNMPQN
+428 GMLQLNMPQN
-438 GDLLYLSFERES
+438 GDLLYLSFARDS
-450 HVKYLTSSLHEASEK
+450 KVKYLTSSLHEASEK
-465 GWDTYG
+465 GWQTYG
-471 SLGGHLTGKAEKG
+471 SLGGHLTGKDEKG

-489 YVKLNDQGEATL
+489 YVKLNAQGEATL

-521 PTIANQNGEGAA
+521 PTIASKNGEGAA

-549 RFLACDANGNY
+549 SFLACDANGNY

-596 PVEYTLPEGVMASRL
+596 PVQYTLPEGVTACRL
-611 EVVDGKVKLSPVEGN
+611 EVEGGKVKLSPVEGN
-626 VPKNTAVLLK
+626 TVPKNTAVILK
-636 GEPNATVQLTLV
+636 GAANETVQLTLV
-648 PNGTTAPLTGNLLTG
+648 PEGTAAPLTGNLLTG

-699 ATENQVRELLD
+699 ATENQVRELLE

-732 GRRVQQTTKGGVYV
+732 GRRVQHTTKGGVYV